1 MKTRIW
7 VILVVITAI
16 ACFFVFD
23 LGQYISLDHLS
34 QQKQSIQSA
43 YQRNPL
49 LVIGAYFAIYLAVA
63 GLSLPG
69 AAILTLAGGAI
80 FGLLVGVIVV
90 SFASSIGATIA
101 FWVSRY
107 LLRDWV
113 QGRYG
118 RQLTAVNE
126 GIKKE
131 GGLYLFMIRM
141 VLIFPFFVVNLVMGV
156 TPIKT
161 LRFYLTSQIGM
172 LMGTI
177 VYVYAGTQLA
187 NIELAE
193 SAGDILTPGLLSAF
207 ALVGILPLVAKKL
220 VTNLTQRRLLKGYKK
235 PRHFDTNLVVIGA
248 GSAGLVAA
256 IIASTVKA
264 KITLIEKSRMG
275 GDCLNTGCIP
285 SKTLIRSAK
294 INAYID
300 RAQEFGIQVE
310 ARRVDFSAVMKR
322 VQNAIKTI
330 EPHDSIER
338 YTELG
343 VDCVSG
349 QGKVIDPWSVE
360 VNGRVITTRGI
371 ILATGA
377 TPFVPPIPGLDQVEF
392 LTSDNVWSLMELP
405 GKLLVLGGGPIGCE
419 MAQSFSRLGSTVT
432 LVDMVDRILPREDA
446 DVAAIVQDQLAR
458 EGVDVLVGHKAVRF
472 ESSREQPRM
481 IAEHNGEEI
490 AIAFDEVFVAVGR
503 RADTEALGLDSLGI
517 GTNPDGT
524 IELNEFLQTVI
535 PGIYA
540 CGDVAGP
547 YQFTHMAS
555 HQAWYATVNAL
566 FGRIWKFR
574 ADYSVVPWATYTDP
588 EVATVGLNESTA
600 AEQGI
605 DCEVTRFELS
615 GVDRAV
621 ADGETQGFIKVLT
634 VPGKD
639 EILGATIVGYHA
651 SELIGEYVTAM
662 THGLGL
668 NKILGTIHIYPTLGE
683 INKFAASS
691 WKKAN
696 APEKLLEYVARF
708 HRWGRG

>member
-1 MKTRIW
+1 MKNRIW
-7 VILVVITAI
+7 VILIVMAAIT
-16 ACFFVFD
+16 CFFVFD
-23 LGQYISLDHLS
+23 LGQYLSLDQLT
-34 QQKQSIQSA
+34 QQKQNIQSV
-43 YQRNPL
+43 YEQNPL
-49 LVIGAYFAIYLAVA
+49 LVIGAYFAVYLAVA

-90 SFASSIGATIA
+90 SFASSIGGTIA

-113 QGRYG
+113 QGKYG

-141 VLIFPFFVVNLVMGV
+141 VLIFPFFIVNLVMGV

-177 VYVYAGTQLA
+177 VFVYAGTQLA
-187 NIELAE
+187 TIE

-207 ALVGILPLVAKKL
+207 ALLGIVPLVAKNL
-220 VTNLTQRRLLKGYKK
+220 VAMLSQRRRLGMYSK

-275 GDCLNTGCIP
+275 GDCLNTGCVP
-285 SKTLIRSAK
+285 SKALIRSAK
-294 INAYID
+294 MNSYFD
-300 RAQEFGIQVE
+300 RAQEFGIRVG
-310 ARRVDFSAVMKR
+310 ARQVDFSAVMQR
-322 VQNAIKTI
+322 VQNTIKTI
-330 EPHDSIER
+330 EPHDSVER

-371 ILATGA
+371 VIATGA
-377 TPFVPPIPGLDQVEF
+377 TPFVPPIPGLDQVKF
-392 LTSDNVWSLMELP
+392 LTSDNVWSLTELP
-405 GKLLVLGGGPIGCE
+405 EKLLVLGGGPIGCE
-419 MAQSFSRLGSTVT
+419 MAQSFNRLGSTVT

-458 EGVDVLVGHKAVRF
+458 EGVDVRVGHKAVRF
-472 ESSREQPRM
+472 ESSGERPRLM
-481 IAEHNGEEI
+481 ADHKGEEV
-490 AIAFDEVFVAVGR
+490 AITFDKVIVAVGR
-503 RADTEALGLDSLGI
+503 RADTNGLGLDSLGI

-566 FGRIWKFR
+566 FGHIWKFR
-574 ADYSVVPWATYTDP
+574 TDYSVVPWATFTDP

-600 AEQGI
+600 AERGI

-621 ADGETQGFIKVLT
+621 ADGELQGFIKVLT

-639 EILGATIVGYHA
+639 KVLGATIVGYHA

-668 NKILGTIHIYPTLGE
+668 NKILSTIHIYPTLGE
-683 INKFAASS
+683 VNKFAASS

-696 APEKLLEYVARF
+696 APEKLLEYVGKF
-708 HRWGRG
+708 HRWARG